1 MTSSPRSPQSSSQPV
16 EASEDTH
23 GPLSDKRKQ
32 SLYFPESML
41 VEINEEAAR
50 LERSLSWIVQR
61 AWKTARPDIRKL
73 PSSRSDGE
81 SGESEGALPPSSGL
95 RPSDE

>member
-1 MTSSPRSPQSSSQPV
+1 
-16 EASEDTH
+16 
-23 GPLSDKRKQ
+23 
-32 SLYFPESML
+32 ML

-73 PSSRSDGE
+73 PSSRSTDDGE
-81 SGESEGALPPSSGL
+81 PGESEGSGAPSQPSSGL
-95 RPSDE
+95 RASDE